1 MADSVVRRLRAKQRQ
16 NGSLPVVRP
25 ANAQPLDAYLD
36 AMGEQGRESQR
47 LTEQDFVVRVNE
59 RG

>member
-1 MADSVVRRLRAKQRQ
+1 MAESIVRQIREQQREGGSVRVVRRR
-16 NGSLPVVRP
+16 NGRP
-25 ANAQPLDAYLD
+25 LETYLD
-36 AMGEQGRESQR
+36 EVGEQGRESQR